1 MEILETVTS
10 LLADIKENG
19 FLVIVEGKKDRD
31 ALRQFGIKNIITLSK
46 KPLFQIVEELPA
58 SEVVILT
65 DFDRTGRTLY
75 AILSREC
82 NWRGIHVNNKLRLF
96 LLQNT
101 PVTHIEGI
109 PSYLAKIENAP
120 PGTFNTH

>member
-1 MEILETVTS
+1 MEIPETVTS
-10 LLADIKENG
+10 LLDEIKEQHL
-19 FLVIVEGKKDRD
+19 LVIVEGKKDWE
-31 ALRQFGIKNIITLSK
+31 ALRTFGIENVITLSK
-46 KPLFQIVEELPA
+46 KPLYQVIEELTV

-75 AILSREC
+75 AYLSREC
-82 NWRGIHVNNKLRLF
+82 NWRGIQVNNKLRLF

-109 PSYLAKIENAP
+109 PSYLAKVK
-120 PGTFNTH
+120 